1 MENCSLFKQIIVSEE
16 FKNSGYYLPIAL
28 GRSLEGETE
37 FVDLRRL
44 PHILISGAGKQGKS
58 ALIRGAIGSLLHK
71 KTAHELKLIFINT
84 NDDEPSIYKG
94 LEGSYLINNGIIS
107 DAEQAVATINSLCQE
122 MENRMEKIK
131 SIRYARHIEMYN
143 EVSTVKMPYIVC
155 VIDEF
160 SELMIKLGKK
170 FEMPLTRLAEFSYHI
185 GIHLIISTKHSNH
198 TVITDAIRNAF
209 ACRISFRQS
218 SRIESYTTLLSPRA
232 TLLDTGEMYITKYP
246 DSKRLQGVYLSKEDA
261 EELVKMKQR
270 NNDQQAVYALPACQ
284 KIGDDDLSFDPKLKE
299 AAQLVVQRLE
309 CYPTAIQYGLSI
321 GYNRTGRILQ
331 QLERL
336 GILGEK
342 TLEGRKI
349 LVRNEEEL
357 ENVFNQTIG

>member
-1 MENCSLFKQIIVSEE
+1 MENSSLFKQIGVSEE
-16 FKNSGYYLPIAL
+16 FKSSNYYLPIAL
-28 GRSLEGETE
+28 GRSLEGKSE

-44 PHILISGAGKQGKS
+44 PHILISGADKQDKS
-58 ALIRGAIGSLLHK
+58 AFMHALIGSLLHK
-71 KTAHELKLIFINT
+71 KTADELKLIFINT
-84 NDDEPSIYKG
+84 NNEEPSVYKG

-107 DAEQAVATINSLCQE
+107 DADQAVATINSLCQE
-122 MENRMEKIK
+122 MENRIEKIK

-170 FEMPLTRLAEFSYHI
+170 FEMPLTRLAELSYHT
-185 GIHLIISTKHSNH
+185 GIHLIISTKYSNH

-218 SRIESYTTLLSPRA
+218 TRIGSYTTLLSPKA
-232 TLLDTGEMYITKYP
+232 TLLETGEMYMTKYP
-246 DSKRLQGVYLSKEDA
+246 DSKRLQGVYLSKEEA
-261 EELVKMKQR
+261 EELVKMKQK
-270 NNDQQAVYALPACQ
+270 NNDQQAVYALPEYQ
-284 KIGDDDLSFDPKLKE
+284 KIGDDDLSFDSKLKE
-299 AAQLVVQRLE
+299 AAQLVLQRLE

-331 QLERL
+331 QLEMI

-342 TLEGRKI
+342 TFEGRKI
-349 LVRNEEEL
+349 LVRNKEEL
-357 ENVFNQTIG
+357 ENIFNQIIG